1 MGSYNFSR
9 LRALIV
15 DDDPNMRTILRMTLE
30 ACGFKDLKVA
40 ASGARGFEVLQSY
53 LPDLIITDWE
63 MPGGSGIDLLRRVRT
78 DAESPDQ
85 FLPVV
90 VLSGYA
96 YRESISEARDAGAT
110 DFLVKPVSA
119 KRVVSR
125 ITGLIE
131 NPRPFIKTPDFFGP
145 DRRRRA
151 DPDYDGPNNR
161 TAAPVDAAVDELS
174 FEPAGGGDDELAFE
188 DKPATARIFRP
199 PNKLVET
206 LGPLDGPDP
215 DMLIA
220 RIEASIAGLKKQ
232 FLSWAEADLNALYRA
247 LDAARNRLSEA
258 EDHVKAMGNTAHS
271 MRGQGGTFGYP
282 LITQIGN
289 SLCELTENA
298 KEFGAAEFEAL
309 ELHVRA
315 IHTVIEGRIEGDG
328 GEAERTMLA
337 GLHAVTSRYGR

>member
-9 LRALIV
+9 LRALVV

-40 ASGARGFEVLQSY
+40 SSGSKGFDILQSF
-53 LPDLIITDWE
+53 LPDLVITDWE
-63 MPGGSGIDLLRRVRT
+63 MRGDDGIDLLRRVRT
-78 DAESPDQ
+78 DPTSPDQ

-96 YRESISEARDAGAT
+96 FRESINEARDAGAT

-125 ITGLIE
+125 ISGLIE

-161 TAAPVDAAVDELS
+161 TTAPVDAALDELA
-174 FEPAGGGDDELAFE
+174 FAPPGDDDELAFE
-188 DKPATARIFRP
+188 EQTGAPQIFRP

-215 DMLIA
+215 DVLIA
-220 RIEASIAGLKKQ
+220 QIEASIAGLKKQ

-247 LDAARNRLSEA
+247 LDAARRHLADA
-258 EDHVKAMGNTAHS
+258 ESHVKTIGDTAHS
-271 MRGQGGTFGYP
+271 MRGQGSTFGYP

-289 SLCELTENA
+289 SLCELTEKA
-298 KEFGAAEFEAL
+298 KEFGQAEFEAL

-337 GLHAVTSRYGR
+337 GLHAVNARYA

>member
-1 MGSYNFSR
+1 MGSYNLSR

-30 ACGFKDLKVA
+30 ACGFKELRVA
-40 ASGARGFEVLQSY
+40 SSGRKGFEVLQSF
-53 LPDLIITDWE
+53 LPDLVITDWE
-63 MPGGSGIDLLRRVRT
+63 MSGGHGIELLRRVRT
-78 DAESPDQ
+78 DPASPDR

-96 YRESISEARDAGAT
+96 YRESINEARDAGAT

-131 NPRPFIKTPDFFGP
+131 NPRPFIQTRDFFGP

-161 TAAPVDAAVDELS
+161 TMSPVDAAPDE
-174 FEPAGGGDDELAFE
+174 FDFAPPGDDDELAFE
-188 DKPATARIFRP
+188 DKPSTAKIFRP
-199 PNKLVET
+199 PNKLIET

-215 DMLIA
+215 DLLIA

-232 FLSWAEADLNALYRA
+232 YLSWAQADLKSLYRA
-247 LDAARNRLSEA
+247 LDAARQHLGDA
-258 EDHVKAMGNTAHS
+258 ETHVKSMGQTAHS

-289 SLCELTENA
+289 SLCELTENVD
-298 KEFGAAEFEAL
+298 EFGPPELEAL
-309 ELHVRA
+309 ELHVQA
-315 IHTVIEGRIEGDG
+315 IHTVIEGHIEGDG
-328 GEAERTMLA
+328 GEAERVMLA
-337 GLHAVTSRYGR
+337 GLHKVTSRYGR